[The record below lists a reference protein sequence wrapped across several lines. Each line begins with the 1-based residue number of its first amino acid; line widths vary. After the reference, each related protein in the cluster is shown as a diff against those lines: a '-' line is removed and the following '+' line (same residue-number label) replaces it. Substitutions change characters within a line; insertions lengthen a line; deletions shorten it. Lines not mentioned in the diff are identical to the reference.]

1 MADLTPSVPAGHRPV
16 PRWFSVLTDLGL
28 ALLRPFLPAAWL
40 SALRHGAWFIAV
52 GGFNTICG
60 YLLFVAFLNLLHLS
74 RFTALFLAYFSFYF
88 VAYYL
93 FSRFVFTGGSRGAL
107 LRFAPSQMIVYG
119 SNQLLLEVFVR
130 LSHWPEELCQLL
142 LLPVVAI
149 ISYTANRLIVFR
161 NTKG

>member
-1 MADLTPSVPAGHRPV
+1 MAETLPSVPAGHRPV
-16 PRWFSVLTDLGL
+16 PRWFTRLTDLGL
-28 ALLRPFLPAAWL
+28 ALLKPFLPARWI
-40 SALRHGAWFIAV
+40 SALRHGAWFIAI

-60 YLLFVAFLNLLHLS
+60 YLLFVAFLNLLQLS
-74 RFTALFLAYFSFYF
+74 RVMSLFLAYFSFYF

-107 LRFAPSQMIVYG
+107 LRFAPSQVIVYG

-142 LLPVVAI
+142 LLPAVAV
-149 ISYTANRLIVFR
+149 ISYMANRLIVFR
-161 NTKG
+161 HGQG